1 MTKFVSI
8 VDQLGECFG
17 SPLAKLTTAQRA
29 RVERDFPPGK
39 WDGMKPEERRST
51 AEKWDLINRRPMSAT
66 DLKRVETHFVDL
78 DAAESE
84 LRYWKSRSDA
94 SASDAAIKED
104 RLKSISKQLAELE
117 ARHKSLRGDDPP
129 TGISGAPIAGS
140 AASNDWKSRIQIKA
154 SEHWKS
160 LRASGANPT
169 VHSIVPFIARW
180 CRENGVKTSSWINP
194 SERYI
199 REHVLG
205 GKHWTPPD

>member
-1 MTKFVSI
+1 MTRFFSF
-8 VDQLGECFG
+8 VDQLGACFG
-17 SPLAKLTTAQRA
+17 TSLAELTAAQRA

-39 WDGMKPEERRST
+39 WDGMKPEERRIT
-51 AEKWDLINRRPMSAT
+51 AEKWDLMNRPMSAT

-84 LRYWKSRSDA
+84 LKYWRSRSDE
-94 SASDAAIKED
+94 SASDAAIKQD
-104 RLKSISKQLAELE
+104 RLRSISKQLADLE
-117 ARHKSLRGDDPP
+117 ARHKSLRGDDLP
-129 TGISGAPIAGS
+129 TGIPDVPVAGS
-140 AASNDWKSRIQIKA
+140 VAPNDWKSRIQIKA

-180 CRENGVKTSSWINP
+180 CRENGVKTSSHINP
-194 SERYI
+194 RERYI